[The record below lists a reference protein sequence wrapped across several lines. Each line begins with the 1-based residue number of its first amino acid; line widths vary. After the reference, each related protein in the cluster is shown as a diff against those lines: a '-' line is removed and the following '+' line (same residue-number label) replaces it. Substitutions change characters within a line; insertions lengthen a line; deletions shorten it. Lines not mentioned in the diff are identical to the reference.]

1 MGVFMIEEGWWLA
14 PSLKSC
20 FNAKQFDIGLRQKI
34 PVSNHMC
41 QCCFCFMEYNCSFMG
56 LWYFMVDLR
65 GFIDSKECWNSMFW
79 TSVLHGQPV
88 GSDKKP
94 KTNISTIIADIWTKF
109 DLCIDR
115 GEARGG
121 LLFTKI
127 VGYHIPCWINLYEC
141 IDYIYYRNECSVT
154 GVLVRV
160 GNENIIFPWNSVS
173 KMTVVSN
180 SASYQ
185 LNVLKK

>member
-1 MGVFMIEEGWWLA
+1 
-14 PSLKSC
+14 
-20 FNAKQFDIGLRQKI
+20 
-34 PVSNHMC
+34 
-41 QCCFCFMEYNCSFMG
+41 
-56 LWYFMVDLR
+56 MVDLR

-121 LLFTKI
+121 LLFSKI

-141 IDYIYYRNECSVT
+141 IDYIYYRNEFSVT

-185 LNVLKK
+185 LNVINKLEGFSMVVYHMWSRVYTVYLPVDKIRPLQYQTFILDTSLSYGNGIRSHIYRDHHTH